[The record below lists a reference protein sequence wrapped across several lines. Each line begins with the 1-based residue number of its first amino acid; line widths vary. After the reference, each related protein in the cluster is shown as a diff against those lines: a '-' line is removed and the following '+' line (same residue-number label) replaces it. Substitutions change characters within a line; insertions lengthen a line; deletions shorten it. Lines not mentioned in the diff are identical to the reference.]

1 MARQLLLELESG
13 GPYHAPRARMLS
25 KLFWVLTTVVFTFL
39 FIVLFENGTVNYV
52 DNCVT
57 EYHEVVAY
65 FGEKPHKKGDS
76 SDKVVP

>member
-1 MARQLLLELESG
+1 
-13 GPYHAPRARMLS
+13 MLS

-39 FIVLFENGTVNYV
+39 FVVLFENGTVNYV

-57 EYHEVVAY
+57 EYQQVVAY
-65 FGEKPHKKGDS
+65 FGEKPHKKPDT

>member
-1 MARQLLLELESG
+1 
-13 GPYHAPRARMLS
+13 MLS
-25 KLFWVLTTVVFTFL
+25 KLFWILMTVVFTFL

-57 EYHEVVAY
+57 EYHQIVTY
-65 FGEKPHKKGDS
+65 FGEKPHKKPDT